1 MNVQHHLLGL
11 DGTHPWPAGTL
22 RPPPGYPG
30 HTTRR
35 HPTFYNWA
43 LRRLR
48 EGDGHLQPGP
58 PQPGPAPFALQEQGS
73 CASTSAAAATRPG
86 PTSGPTGGAGG
97 PRPGR
102 LGTTSA
108 SGEVPS
114 NSRGPLRAACADAME
129 EESDWSVSQV
139 RVAVVG
145 ETSHLIFG
153 DVYHTSAW
161 PAWACRESSGRGVC
175 PDFPVR
181 GLLPALRRP
190 ALPWRPSGQPGPLG
204 SEVGRVRDRRG
215 KARASQ
221 LGGAGSRSHNPYRD
235 MRWIPIWRPSR
246 GHSTLSPA
254 DPLVTYLKTRP
265 PHSA

>member
-1 MNVQHHLLGL
+1 MCNGARVAHSSRFPIAFWAGKSLERRHWHEQDPGMNVQHHLLGL

-114 NSRGPLRAACADAME
+114 NSRGLLRAACADAME

-145 ETSHLIFG
+145 ETSHLILAMFITLALG
-153 DVYHTSAW
+153 QRKHVGKAPAVASALTSLSR
-161 PAWACRESSGRGVC
+161 ACS
-175 PDFPVR
+175 
-181 GLLPALRRP
+181 RP
-190 ALPWRPSGQPGPLG
+190 CAALP
-204 SEVGRVRDRRG
+204 
-215 KARASQ
+215 
-221 LGGAGSRSHNPYRD
+221 
-235 MRWIPIWRPSR
+235 
-246 GHSTLSPA
+246 
-254 DPLVTYLKTRP
+254 
-265 PHSA
+265 

>member
-1 MNVQHHLLGL
+1 MVRDPGSGMNVQHHLLGL

-114 NSRGPLRAACADAME
+114 NSLCVPRARTPWRRNRTGPSPR
-129 EESDWSVSQV
+129 
-139 RVAVVG
+139 
-145 ETSHLIFG
+145 F
-153 DVYHTSAW
+153 AW
-161 PAWACRESSGRGVC
+161 PSSAR
-175 PDFPVR
+175 PPTSF
-181 GLLPALRRP
+181 LAMFITLAL
-190 ALPWRPSGQPGPLG
+190 GQ
-204 SEVGRVRDRRG
+204 
-215 KARASQ
+215 
-221 LGGAGSRSHNPYRD
+221 
-235 MRWIPIWRPSR
+235 R
-246 GHSTLSPA
+246 GH
-254 DPLVTYLKTRP
+254 VM
-265 PHSA
+265 

>member
-108 SGEVPS
+108 LGEVPS
-114 NSRGPLRAACADAME
+114 VRPSACRVRRPVPHVDPHRVVFCVPRARMPWRRNRTGL
-129 EESDWSVSQV
+129 SP
-139 RVAVVG
+139 R
-145 ETSHLIFG
+145 F
-153 DVYHTSAW
+153 AW
-161 PAWACRESSGRGVC
+161 PSSARPPTSFLAMFITLALGQRGHVGKAPAVASALTSLSRACS
-175 PDFPVR
+175 
-181 GLLPALRRP
+181 RP
-190 ALPWRPSGQPGPLG
+190 CTALP
-204 SEVGRVRDRRG
+204 
-215 KARASQ
+215 
-221 LGGAGSRSHNPYRD
+221 
-235 MRWIPIWRPSR
+235 
-246 GHSTLSPA
+246 
-254 DPLVTYLKTRP
+254 
-265 PHSA
+265 

>member
-1 MNVQHHLLGL
+1 MCNTTSLASTGRTLGPLARSDHHP
-11 DGTHPWPAGTL
+11 GTRDTRPAGT
-22 RPPPGYPG
+22 PPSTTGPCGGYVKV
-30 HTTRR
+30 TV
-35 HPTFYNWA
+35 TFK
-43 LRRLR
+43 
-48 EGDGHLQPGP
+48 PGP

-145 ETSHLIFG
+145 ETSHLILAMFITLALG
-153 DVYHTSAW
+153 QRGHVGKAPAVASALTSLSR
-161 PAWACRESSGRGVC
+161 ACS
-175 PDFPVR
+175 
-181 GLLPALRRP
+181 RP
-190 ALPWRPSGQPGPLG
+190 CTALP
-204 SEVGRVRDRRG
+204 
-215 KARASQ
+215 
-221 LGGAGSRSHNPYRD
+221 
-235 MRWIPIWRPSR
+235 
-246 GHSTLSPA
+246 
-254 DPLVTYLKTRP
+254 
-265 PHSA
+265 

>member
-1 MNVQHHLLGL
+1 MCDGARVAHSSCPRASPEGGKPLEPRHHPDQDLRMNVQHHLLGL

-73 CASTSAAAATRPG
+73 CASTSATAATRPG

-129 EESDWSVSQV
+129 EDSDWSVSQV

-145 ETSHLIFG
+145 ETSHLMFG

-161 PAWACRESSGRGVC
+161 PAWACRESSGRGVR
-175 PDFPVR
+175 PDFPVQ
-181 GLLPALRRP
+181 GLLPALHRP
-190 ALPWRPSGQPGPLG
+190 ALTAFWATRAVGVRGCAGPQGQ
-204 SEVGRVRDRRG
+204 SEGLT
-215 KARASQ
+215 ARWC
-221 LGGAGSRSHNPYRD
+221 
-235 MRWIPIWRPSR
+235 WIPFP
-246 GHSTLSPA
+246 
-254 DPLVTYLKTRP
+254 
-265 PHSA
+265 